1 MQTDAPLSPGN
12 SGGPVLLLNG
22 TVVGLVDAGDTSAQ
36 GISYAVPAMSAGPLF
51 STWRGDPSPQLP
63 ATCPATTPSGTTP
76 PATIPSNEF
85 YPGADFSIDYPT
97 GWVVTHLQLS
107 GGNLDTTF
115 QPPGASRVE
124 PFIRVDENPVD
135 NESLAA
141 SAAPEISHLEEDPT
155 YSLVSLTYGSFEG
168 VPCLRWEF
176 EDSEQGIRLHKVDT
190 FLIDP
195 YGHGWAVLFQS
206 PAAEW
211 GEYGSWLQNFVATFS
226 G

>member
-1 MQTDAPLSPGN
+1 MISTPLGVIEGPRQFSQGTISGLGRTVNVEGRALTGLMQTDAPLSPGN

-135 NESLAA
+135 N
-141 SAAPEISHLEEDPT
+141 
-155 YSLVSLTYGSFEG
+155 
-168 VPCLRWEF
+168 
-176 EDSEQGIRLHKVDT
+176 
-190 FLIDP
+190 
-195 YGHGWAVLFQS
+195 S
-206 PAAEW
+206 P
-211 GEYGSWLQNFVATFS
+211 
-226 G
+226 